1 MKANVLGLDGNV
13 VEEIELPA
21 TFEEEYRP
29 DIIRKAVH
37 SLWSHK
43 RQAYGV
49 SPQAAMDYSV
59 ENWGPG
65 RGSARVPRVKDGRRA
80 ARVPQAVK
88 GRQAHPPKV
97 EKKWDEKINKKEK
110 RKALKSAISATAIPE
125 LVSNRN
131 HLFEGD
137 LPKIVVDDAHSI
149 TKSKEVLDLFE
160 TLGISS
166 DVLRAKKRKRVRA
179 GKGKRRGRKYIRK
192 KSVLLVVGEDNGI
205 LKASK
210 NLPGVDA
217 VNVKDLNVDL
227 LAPGASP
234 GRLTLW
240 TKSAV
245 NYLEDWL

>member
-1 MKANVLGLDGNV
+1 MKANVLGLDGKV

-21 TFEEEYRP
+21 PFEEEYRP
-29 DIIRKAVH
+29 DIIKKAVH
-37 SLWSHK
+37 SLWSHR

-49 SPQAAMDYSV
+49 NPQAAMDYSV

-65 RGSARVPRVKDGRRA
+65 RGVARLPRVKDGRRA
-80 ARVPQAVK
+80 ARVPQAVQ
-88 GRQAHPPKV
+88 GRRAHPPKV
-97 EKKWDEKINKKEK
+97 GKKWDEKINKKEK
-110 RKALKSAISATAIPE
+110 RKALKSAISATAISE

-149 TKSKEVLDLFE
+149 TKAKEVLNLLE
-160 TLGISS
+160 SVGVQS
-166 DVLRAKKRKRVRA
+166 DVQRAKERRRVRA
-179 GKGKRRGRKYIRK
+179 GKGKRRGRKHIGK

-205 LKASK
+205 IKASK
-210 NLPGVDA
+210 NLPGIDA
-217 VNVKDLNVDL
+217 VNVKDLNVEL
-227 LAPGASP
+227 LAPGANP

-245 NYLEDWL
+245 NYLEGWL